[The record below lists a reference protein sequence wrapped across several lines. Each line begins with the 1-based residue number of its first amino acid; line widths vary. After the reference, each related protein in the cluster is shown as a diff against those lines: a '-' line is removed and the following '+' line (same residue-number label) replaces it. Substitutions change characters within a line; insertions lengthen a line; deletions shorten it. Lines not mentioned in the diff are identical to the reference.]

1 MISFVTRVVS
11 SILQKND
18 PCQWFIMSQRSL
30 LSDSEEME
38 SEASSADSDS
48 KDDYLKAGKPA
59 DRTDL
64 RGKFS
69 KKRKSANF

>member
-1 MISFVTRVVS
+1 
-11 SILQKND
+11 
-18 PCQWFIMSQRSL
+18 MSQRSL

-38 SEASSADSDS
+38 SEASRADSDS

-69 KKRKSANF
+69 KKRKSVNF